1 MAESQIKNR
10 VLDALEK
17 VKLENTGLNIFACK
31 IVLDVKADNN
41 GCSLIL
47 ENKDLDTNDGK
58 KLREDIT
65 TALKDFYNADQIKF
79 QFGSGP
85 KVETVA
91 PQSNAQ
97 LKVGHEKKTGKKTLE
112 NVKNILAVASGK
124 GGVGKSSFTA
134 NLAISLAMQGA
145 KVGVVDADIYGP
157 SLPMIFGKRQ
167 EKPKATENKKMIPI
181 EAHGIKFMS
190 FGVFIE
196 EKDPVIWR
204 GPMLGGVLNQF
215 MFDVDWGE
223 LDFLLV
229 DMPPGTGDIQL
240 SLSQMI
246 ELTGAIII
254 STPQDIAMLDA
265 RKGLAM
271 FQKVNIPIVGM
282 VENMSYFVC
291 DAGKKYHIFGEGGVE
306 KCAKELEVP
315 FLGRVPI
322 EITLRE
328 GSDKGQPYMSNKQFE
343 GKPAWLEISNI
354 AKTLNETLSIE
365 KKKSGFF
372 SKLLNK

>member
-1 MAESQIKNR
+1 MSQSEIKNR
-10 VLDALEK
+10 VLDSLES
-17 VKLENTGLNIFACK
+17 VKAPGDSHNIFAEK
-31 IVLDVKADNN
+31 RVLDIQADNN
-41 GCSLIL
+41 GCQLTLEKKSLNPDEVAQLREAISNTL
-47 ENKDLDTNDGK
+47 KDLYK
-58 KLREDIT
+58 V
-65 TALKDFYNADQIKF
+65 DQISF
-79 QFGSGP
+79 NFNDSP
-85 KVETVA
+85 KVESVSPKA
-91 PQSNAQ
+91 SAQ
-97 LKVGHEKKTGKKTLE
+97 LKVGHEKKTGKKKLD
-112 NVKNILAVASGK
+112 NVKNIIAIASGK

-134 NLAISLAMQGA
+134 NLAISLAKQGA
-145 KVGVVDADIYGP
+145 KVGVIDADIYGP

-215 MFDVDWGE
+215 MFDVNWGE

-246 ELTGAIII
+246 DLTGAIII
-254 STPQDIAMLDA
+254 STPQDIALLDA
-265 RKGLAM
+265 KKGLAM
-271 FQKVNIPIVGM
+271 FQKVNVPIVGM

-291 DAGKKYHIFGEGGVE
+291 DAGKKYFIFGQGGVE
-306 KCAKELEVP
+306 AGAKELNVP
-315 FLGRVPI
+315 FLGQVPI
-322 EITLRE
+322 EIKLRE
-328 GSDKGQPYMSNKQFE
+328 GSDKGEPYLSDNSNE
-343 GKPAWLEISNI
+343 GKPAWDAISKI
-354 AKTLNETLSIE
+354 AHSLKETLLSE